1 MKPLWKYPVAL
12 LTIASML
19 HLAGCASPS
28 QPTRFY
34 RLNAAVDLP
43 ATAETAQA
51 RLPEVGLG
59 PVHLSSYLDR
69 PQIVNRTGLYRLQLN
84 EFDQWAGTLQENI
97 IQVLVDYLSGSLG
110 ENRVVAYPW
119 HSSLKPNYEISLY
132 FSRFDALDGLQVIL
146 QARWMLLDRAGGK
159 VLDTRQ
165 ITISEPTQGTQ
176 PEAIVAAGSRALE
189 KLSRQLEALLRKQL

>member
-1 MKPLWKYPVAL
+1 MKPLWRYAVAL
-12 LTIASML
+12 LISTSML

-34 RLNAAVDLP
+34 RLSAAVDLP
-43 ATAETAQA
+43 AMAETTQA

-69 PQIVNRTGLYRLQLN
+69 PQIVNRTGYYRLQLN

-97 IQVLVDYLSGSLG
+97 IQVLVDYLSALLG

-132 FSRFDALDGLQVIL
+132 VSRFDAVDGLQVIL
-146 QARWMLLDRAGGK
+146 QARWMLLDRAKGK

-165 ITISEPTQGTQ
+165 VTISEPIEGPE

-189 KLSRQLEALLRKQL
+189 NLSRRLETLLRKQL

>member
-1 MKPLWKYPVAL
+1 MKPLWKYAVAL
-12 LTIASML
+12 LTIASIL
-19 HLAGCASPS
+19 HLTGCASPS

-43 ATAETAQA
+43 ATAETAQV

-69 PQIVNRTGLYRLQLN
+69 PQIVNRTGYYRLQLN

-97 IQVLVDYLSGSLG
+97 IQVLVDYLSASLG

-119 HSSLKPNYEISLY
+119 HGSLKPDYDITIY
-132 FSRFDALDGLQVIL
+132 FSRFDAVDGLQVIL
-146 QARWMLLDRAGGK
+146 QARWMLLDRAKGK

-165 ITISEPTQGTQ
+165 VTISEPIEGAES
-176 PEAIVAAGSRALE
+176 EAIVAAGSRALE

>member
-1 MKPLWKYPVAL
+1 MKPLCKYAVAL
-12 LTIASML
+12 LTMTSIF

-34 RLNAAVDLP
+34 RLNAVVDLP
-43 ATAETAQA
+43 ATAETAQT

-69 PQIVNRTGLYRLQLN
+69 PQIVNRTGYYRLQLS

-97 IQVLVDYLSGSLG
+97 IQVLVDYLSASLG
-110 ENRVVAYPW
+110 ENRLVAYPW

-132 FSRFDALDGLQVIL
+132 FSRFDAVDGLQVIL
-146 QARWMLLDRAGGK
+146 QARWMLLDRTKGK

-165 ITISEPTQGTQ
+165 VTISEPIEGPE

-189 KLSRQLEALLRKQL
+189 NLSRRLEALLRKQL

>member
-1 MKPLWKYPVAL
+1 MAL

-43 ATAETAQA
+43 APAESAQA

-69 PQIVNRTGLYRLQLN
+69 PQIVNRAGLYRLQLN

-97 IQVLVDYLSGSLG
+97 IQVLVDYLSASLG

-119 HSSLKPNYEISLY
+119 HGSLKPDYDISFY
-132 FSRFDALDGLQVIL
+132 FSRFDAVDGLQVIL
-146 QARWMLLDRAGGK
+146 QARWMLLDRAKGK

-165 ITISEPTQGTQ
+165 VTISEPIKGAE

-189 KLSRQLEALLRKQL
+189 KLSRRLEALLRKQL